1 MSIPTSA
8 AHANYGSF
16 SMTMI
21 MLLLLSLRCSLE
33 QAMLKVEVL
42 HSWFFSFLWPSKILD
57 LITLFSDCVLL
68 LFLATRTSI
77 KNPYIWFLPTKSF
90 PAAFG
95 KVLNSRN
102 IYAMKGVRDGQKPCH
117 AGVFEEGATPVF
129 TGSMRQSLLKPFT
142 LSYGYISDRRTTYRP
157 DRRRFCCL
165 QDHYHV

>member
-90 PAAFG
+90 PAG
-95 KVLNSRN
+95 KFRFSCMYSQPFRCFRFPWCSCTQSR
-102 IYAMKGVRDGQKPCH
+102 IYQHLQSFIRLSASKLYSLDFIP
-117 AGVFEEGATPVF
+117 ATSWLFLP
-129 TGSMRQSLLKPFT
+129 TKW
-142 LSYGYISDRRTTYRP
+142 YIKR
-157 DRRRFCCL
+157 
-165 QDHYHV
+165 V